1 MGHSGKHA
9 WVKGVSEDCRE
20 LWHSQP
26 MDRKQPH
33 SCNHFSLCMKGAL
46 CTRKPKIWKLLG
58 NLWNL
63 WTLGPPQML
72 HFIWLGGRLSIL
84 NLCLI
89 QSNFGTEDPSIIL
102 WKMLLKDS
110 EWMTEQKMAASERD
124 QKMSPQIHC
133 FGILTILS
141 WRELRN
147 SRCWK
152 GSWPFPFLSKSKA
165 YISYE
170 IGVLPTPF
178 LSLETRSWCWDE
190 SVPTDFTRWP
200 LSSINFTH
208 IFTFPQFVASKKPNS
223 FVQMVYKLSGLASSL
238 RFLLLSYVVQ
248 SLSRV
253 QLFATP
259 WTAAR
264 QASLS
269 FTISRNL
276 FKLMSIESV
285 MPSSHLILCS
295 LLLLLL
301 SVFPS
306 IRVFSNELA
315 LRIR

>member
-1 MGHSGKHA
+1 MSEWRMLVRVVVNSGIHSPWIGSSHTAVTISHCA
-9 WVKGVSEDCRE
+9 WKEPCAQGNQKSENCLETCETCE
-20 LWHSQP
+20 LWDHPRCSTSS
-26 MDRKQPH
+26 DWGVGSVFWICVSSK
-33 SCNHFSLCMKGAL
+33 F
-46 CTRKPKIWKLLG
+46 
-58 NLWNL
+58 
-63 WTLGPPQML
+63 
-72 HFIWLGGRLSIL
+72 
-84 NLCLI
+84 
-89 QSNFGTEDPSIIL
+89 NFGTEDPSIIL
-102 WKMLLKDS
+102 WKMVLKES
-110 EWMTEQKMAASERD
+110 EWMTEQIMAASERD

-152 GSWPFPFLSKSKA
+152 GSRPFPFLSKSKA

-178 LSLETRSWCWDE
+178 LSLKTGSWCWDE

-208 IFTFPQFVASKKPNS
+208 IFTFPQFVTSKKPNS

-259 WTAAR
+259 WTAAH

-269 FTISRNL
+269 FTISQNL

-285 MPSSHLILCS
+285 MPYSHLILCS
-295 LLLLLL
+295 LLLLLP